1 MATHHAAAGEVVDL
15 ETWANDLPV
24 EKSKVITKTRGLELA
39 RLVIGAGVDMHHAD
53 YCSVAG
59 AVVIHCIEGE
69 ILLKTSAARITLAP
83 GQLAYLEGG
92 TEHALAGIK
101 ESVVLLTI
109 VLSQD
114 S

>member
-39 RLVIGAGVDMHHAD
+39 RLVIGAGVDMHRAD

-59 AVVIHCIEGE
+59 VVVIHCIEGE
-69 ILLKTSAARITLAP
+69 ILLKTMAAETTLAQ
-83 GQLAYLEGG
+83 GQLTYLDGG
-92 TEHALAGIK
+92 TEHALTGIK
-101 ESVVLLTI
+101 DSVALLTI
-109 VLSQD
+109 VLSED
-114 S
+114 

>member
-15 ETWANDLPV
+15 ETWANDLPA

-53 YCSVAG
+53 YCSVPG

-69 ILLKTSAARITLAP
+69 VLLKTSTAQVALRP
-83 GQLAYLEGG
+83 GQLAYLDGG
-92 TEHALAGIK
+92 TEHALAGIDD
-101 ESVVLLTI
+101 SVVLLTI
-109 VLSQD
+109 VLSEA
-114 S
+114 

>member
-15 ETWANDLPV
+15 ETWANDLPT

-53 YCSVAG
+53 YCSVSG

-69 ILLKTSAARITLAP
+69 VLLRTSTAQVPLKP
-83 GQLAYLEGG
+83 GQLAYLDGG
-92 TEHALAGIK
+92 TEHALAGIR

-109 VLSQD
+109 VLDQD
-114 S
+114 

>member
-59 AVVIHCIEGE
+59 AVVVHCIEGR
-69 ILLKTSAARITLAP
+69 ILLKTEAGQTILGR
-83 GQLAYLEGG
+83 GQLAWLGGG
-92 TEHALAGIK
+92 TEHALAGI
-101 ESVVLLTI
+101 EDSVVLLTI
-109 VLSQD
+109 VLGED
-114 S
+114 